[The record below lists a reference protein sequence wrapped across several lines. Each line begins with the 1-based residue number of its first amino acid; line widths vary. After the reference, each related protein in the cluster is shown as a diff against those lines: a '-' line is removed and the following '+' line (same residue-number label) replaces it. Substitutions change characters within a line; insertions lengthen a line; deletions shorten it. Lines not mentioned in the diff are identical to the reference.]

1 MKLYTWKNP
10 GDRNRYQINY
20 ILVKQRFRNSIG
32 DVKTLP
38 GANIDSDHNLLVAQ
52 VQSTIKAIKKNWE
65 EERKMEF
72 GKNQEQRK
80 SCERMMKQKFSQI
93 DGITG
98 SVEDNWGKVKETV
111 GYPK

>member
-1 MKLYTWKNP
+1 
-10 GDRNRYQINY
+10 
-20 ILVKQRFRNSIG
+20 
-32 DVKTLP
+32 
-38 GANIDSDHNLLVAQ
+38 
-52 VQSTIKAIKKNWE
+52 
-65 EERKMEF
+65 MEF